1 MLFIP
6 CRPLP
11 LSGGVAE
18 WCNFAGD
25 QCIAND
31 NSGAHS
37 IPFRCSGMHSNGLGC
52 NATKFYEMVTTSIHW
67 TAMPSY
73 GRADRPDYRQGF
85 VGRRQYNVGEQITRR

>member
-37 IPFRCSGMHSNGLGC
+37 IPLQWYAFEW
-52 NATKFYEMVTTSIHW
+52 A
-67 TAMPSY
+67 AMLRNSMKW
-73 GRADRPDYRQGF
+73 
-85 VGRRQYNVGEQITRR
+85 